1 METLELGRF
10 AETTEEATRVTE
22 LHTELA
28 LRNMRKEPAE
38 SELYCIEC
46 GAEIPE
52 ARRKILYSTGGTKL
66 CVDCQSIQ
74 EMGGKHIR

>member
-38 SELYCIEC
+38 SALYCVEC
-46 GAEIPE
+46 DAEIPE

-66 CVDCQSIQ
+66 CVHCQSMA
-74 EMGGKHIR
+74 EMSGRHTR